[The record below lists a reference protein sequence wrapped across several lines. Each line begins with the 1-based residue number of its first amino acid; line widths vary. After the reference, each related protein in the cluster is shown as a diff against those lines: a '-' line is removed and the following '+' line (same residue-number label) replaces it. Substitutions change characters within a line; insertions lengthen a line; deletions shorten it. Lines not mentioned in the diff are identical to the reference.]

1 MKIIIYITAL
11 ICSLLASPALATET
25 GQISMTDMGLKV
37 TPSPESTLYEG
48 DTWMITARNN
58 FSLNEAEI
66 KNFVPS
72 RISEELRPYVRLS
85 KVEFTSNSDGICNL
99 YFHITADP
107 TDTIRFVIKESPQ
120 DFPIEIMPAES
131 RHGEI
136 SLSDLGLRV
145 TTSIDSHL
153 EYGGQWIVTMENK
166 NHLFTAE
173 IERLVPSRITEDLR
187 RCLRLTGVG
196 ISDISSEFVVLFF
209 DVTFET
215 TFPVHFI
222 IKQSPQNIPIE
233 ILPIGRDNYIS
244 TTNYLDNTR
253 SGGRKEITY
262 YNGLG
267 YPSQKIEVGTS
278 NKNKSIY
285 HPIVYDNLL
294 RDDAKSYL
302 PYAQGSNTEMIDW
315 KFTESLQDFYAF
327 NYKEYTYHF
336 SEKVYEDSPLGRV
349 REVYGPG
356 SDWRSQKAS
365 TKFSYLS
372 NFAGNDTL
380 NCLRFEM
387 TEKDN
392 QNMELKVA
400 GNCKSSEL
408 SVTRTENEDRQVT
421 LEFKNKFDQVVLS
434 RQIEHNNGSKTNN
447 DTYYLYDEF
456 DNLKAVLPPMVSA
469 QLVSGSSYSSQTS
482 ASLAQYAYLY
492 KYDMRN
498 RCIGT
503 KLPGCSW
510 EYKVYDLA
518 DRLIFSQTGEQR
530 KRGEWQFAL
539 PDAMGRECITG
550 ICKNA
555 IDPFNNPILNT
566 CVKCER
572 TNNASLLGYSV
583 TGVALNS
590 ATVLTAKYYDDYQFK
605 MQNGT
610 LISNSSLNYEANSE
624 FGERY
629 TTSSQGLQTG
639 NATARLDKNGS
650 VTGYD
655 YTVTYYDYNGRAIQ
669 IKSTNHLGGYE
680 KTYTAYNFTGQP
692 VHTKH
697 IHSKSNSELIEETK
711 HSYNHA
717 GRLSETVQIVNEKDS
732 TKMSYLYDDLGNI
745 KSLTRIDGTSTLTTT
760 NTYNI
765 RNWLTSIES
774 PLFSQ
779 TLHYTDGP
787 GTPQYGGNISSMTW
801 KANKE
806 SITRNYQYSYDK
818 LNRLTSANYSEG
830 SNSMTNTNHFNE
842 QVTGYDKHGNI
853 TGLKRYGQT
862 GQSSYG
868 LIDDL
873 SLTYTGNQL
882 KKVTDSATSS
892 AYANGF
898 EFKDG
903 VNLDTEYSYDEDGNL
918 TKDLNKNISDIQYNF
933 LNLPRRIQ
941 FKDGSEISYLYSADG
956 TKLQTT
962 HIIAGNTTTTDY
974 CGNVIYENG
983 SRDKLLTEQG
993 YFSIADKKFHYYIQD
1008 HQGNNRVVA
1017 SQDGMIEEVNH
1028 YYPFGGIFASN
1039 SSVQPFKYNG
1049 KELDTKNG
1057 LNLYDYG
1064 ARQYDPVLGRWHTM
1078 DLMTEK
1084 YYKISPYTYCL
1095 NNPILLVDPN
1105 GIWPTWG
1112 GISRGLSN
1120 VFKGTLSFTNGA
1132 ARAMADNILLGQ
1144 TSLRETGI
1152 YSNASAYNAGQDV
1165 GDIISIF
1172 AGAAE
1177 IVNGFEEAAGGMA
1190 LSPETAGI
1198 SLGVTAKG
1206 VYDITHGS
1214 LMGTSGFMKLF
1225 SKKGRVSEGSNN
1237 GSGYSKSSGKNEKH
1251 SNIDKRQQAAND
1263 YSTAK
1268 EKYDNLKSKTNK
1280 TAKEKKELETLKKQR
1295 DHYKKQMDYAG
1306 DHDHQRGRGGN

>member
-1 MKIIIYITAL
+1 M
-11 ICSLLASPALATET
+11 
-25 GQISMTDMGLKV
+25 
-37 TPSPESTLYEG
+37 
-48 DTWMITARNN
+48 
-58 FSLNEAEI
+58 
-66 KNFVPS
+66 
-72 RISEELRPYVRLS
+72 
-85 KVEFTSNSDGICNL
+85 
-99 YFHITADP
+99 
-107 TDTIRFVIKESPQ
+107 
-120 DFPIEIMPAES
+120 
-131 RHGEI
+131 
-136 SLSDLGLRV
+136 
-145 TTSIDSHL
+145 
-153 EYGGQWIVTMENK
+153 NK
-166 NHLFTAE
+166 
-173 IERLVPSRITEDLR
+173 
-187 RCLRLTGVG
+187 
-196 ISDISSEFVVLFF
+196 
-209 DVTFET
+209 
-215 TFPVHFI
+215 
-222 IKQSPQNIPIE
+222 
-233 ILPIGRDNYIS
+233 
-244 TTNYLDNTR
+244 
-253 SGGRKEITY
+253 
-262 YNGLG
+262 
-267 YPSQKIEVGTS
+267 
-278 NKNKSIY
+278 
-285 HPIVYDNLL
+285 
-294 RDDAKSYL
+294 
-302 PYAQGSNTEMIDW
+302 
-315 KFTESLQDFYAF
+315 
-327 NYKEYTYHF
+327 
-336 SEKVYEDSPLGRV
+336 
-349 REVYGPG
+349 
-356 SDWRSQKAS
+356 
-365 TKFSYLS
+365 
-372 NFAGNDTL
+372 
-380 NCLRFEM
+380 
-387 TEKDN
+387 
-392 QNMELKVA
+392 
-400 GNCKSSEL
+400 
-408 SVTRTENEDRQVT
+408 
-421 LEFKNKFDQVVLS
+421 
-434 RQIEHNNGSKTNN
+434 
-447 DTYYLYDEF
+447 
-456 DNLKAVLPPMVSA
+456 
-469 QLVSGSSYSSQTS
+469 
-482 ASLAQYAYLY
+482 
-492 KYDMRN
+492 
-498 RCIGT
+498 
-503 KLPGCSW
+503 
-510 EYKVYDLA
+510 
-518 DRLIFSQTGEQR
+518 
-530 KRGEWQFAL
+530 
-539 PDAMGRECITG
+539 
-550 ICKNA
+550 
-555 IDPFNNPILNT
+555 
-566 CVKCER
+566 
-572 TNNASLLGYSV
+572 
-583 TGVALNS
+583 
-590 ATVLTAKYYDDYQFK
+590 
-605 MQNGT
+605 
-610 LISNSSLNYEANSE
+610 
-624 FGERY
+624 
-629 TTSSQGLQTG
+629 
-639 NATARLDKNGS
+639 
-650 VTGYD
+650 
-655 YTVTYYDYNGRAIQ
+655 
-669 IKSTNHLGGYE
+669 
-680 KTYTAYNFTGQP
+680 
-692 VHTKH
+692 
-697 IHSKSNSELIEETK
+697 
-711 HSYNHA
+711 
-717 GRLSETVQIVNEKDS
+717 
-732 TKMSYLYDDLGNI
+732 
-745 KSLTRIDGTSTLTTT
+745 
-760 NTYNI
+760 
-765 RNWLTSIES
+765 
-774 PLFSQ
+774 
-779 TLHYTDGP
+779 
-787 GTPQYGGNISSMTW
+787 
-801 KANKE
+801 
-806 SITRNYQYSYDK
+806 
-818 LNRLTSANYSEG
+818 
-830 SNSMTNTNHFNE
+830 
-842 QVTGYDKHGNI
+842 TGYDKHGNI

-1105 GIWPTWG
+1105 GMWPTWG

>member
-25 GQISMTDMGLKV
+25 GQITMTDMGLKV
-37 TPSPESTLYEG
+37 TSSPESTLYDEA
-48 DTWMITARNN
+48 TWMITATNN
-58 FSLNEAEI
+58 LSLSEAEI
-66 KNFVPS
+66 LNFIPS
-72 RISEELRPYVRLS
+72 RISEGLRPYVRIS
-85 KVEFTSNSDGICNL
+85 KVKLATNSVCEL

-131 RHGEI
+131 RHGQI
-136 SLSDLGLRV
+136 SIIELGLKV
-145 TTSIDSHL
+145 VAPVDSHL
-153 EYGGQWIVTMENK
+153 EYGNKWIIMVENK
-166 NHLFTAE
+166 NELTLEE
-173 IERLVPSRITEDLR
+173 IRNLVPPKITEDLR
-187 RCLRLTGVG
+187 RCIVLSSVEFSN
-196 ISDISSEFVVLFF
+196 ISPNILLLIF

-215 TFPVHFI
+215 VFPIHFI
-222 IKQSPQNIPIE
+222 IKEPTQNFPIE
-233 ILPIGRDNYIS
+233 ILPYNTDNYIS
-244 TTNYLDNTR
+244 ATDFLDKTER
-253 SGGRKEITY
+253 GGRNKITY

-267 YPSQKIEVGTS
+267 YPSQKIDVGTS

-302 PYAQGSNTEMIDW
+302 SYTYGSNTEMEDW
-315 KFTESLQDFYAF
+315 EFTESLQDFYAY

-336 SEKVYEDSPLGRV
+336 SEKVYENSPLGRV
-349 REVYGPG
+349 REMYGPG

-372 NFAGNDTL
+372 NIAGNDTL
-380 NCLRFEM
+380 NCLRFEI

-392 QNMELKVA
+392 QSIDLKAA

-408 SVTRTENEDRQVT
+408 YVTRTENEDHLVT
-421 LEFKNKFDQVVLS
+421 LEFKNKFDQVVLN
-434 RQIEHNNGSKTNN
+434 RQIEHNNGSKTKY

-456 DNLKAVLPPMVSA
+456 DNLKAVLPPMVSS
-469 QLVSGSSYSSQTS
+469 QLTIGNSYSSQTF
-482 ASLAQYAYLY
+482 APLAQYAYLY
-492 KYDMRN
+492 KYDKRN
-498 RCIGT
+498 HCIGI
-503 KLPGCSW
+503 KLPGCDW
-510 EYKVYDLA
+510 KYQVYDLA
-518 DRLIFSQTGEQR
+518 DHLILSQTGEQC
-530 KRGEWQFAL
+530 KVGVCQFSL

-550 ICKNA
+550 VCRSIIN
-555 IDPFNNPILNT
+555 PFDNPILDS
-566 CVKCER
+566 CVECVR
-572 TNNASLLGYSV
+572 TDNPDSYLGYFVNGIPMTSV
-583 TGVALNS
+583 TVM
-590 ATVLTAKYYDDYQFK
+590 TAKYYDDYQFK
-605 MQNGT
+605 VYNGT
-610 LISNSSLNYEANSE
+610 SVSNSSLNYETTSE
-624 FGERY
+624 FGEQY
-629 TTSSQGLQTG
+629 ETSSKELQTG
-639 NATARLDKNGS
+639 SATARVDKNGS
-650 VTGYD
+650 ITGYD
-655 YTVTYYDYNGRAIQ
+655 YSVIYYDYNGREIQ
-669 IKSTNHLGGYE
+669 KKSTNHLGGYE
-680 KTYTAYNFTGQP
+680 KTYTTYNFTGQP

-697 IHSKSNSELIEETK
+697 VHSKNGSDLIEESK
-711 HSYNHA
+711 HTYNHA
-717 GRLSETVQIVNEKDS
+717 GHLSETVQIINETDS
-732 TKMSYLYDDLGNI
+732 THLIYHYDDLGNI
-745 KSLTRIDGTSTLTTT
+745 KSLTRTDGTSTLTTT

-801 KANKE
+801 KTGKE
-806 SITRNYQYSYDK
+806 LTTRNYQYSYDK

-830 SNSMTNTNHFNE
+830 SAPFTNANRFNE
-842 QVTGYDKHGNI
+842 QVTGYDKQGNI

-868 LIDDL
+868 VIDNL

-892 AYANGF
+892 AYADGF

-903 VNLDTEYSYDEDGNL
+903 DNQEIEYTYDANGNL
-918 TKDLNKNISDIQYNF
+918 TKDLNKNISDIQYNY
-933 LNLPRRIQ
+933 LNLPRCIK

-974 CGNVIYENG
+974 CGKVIYENG
-983 SRDKLLTEQG
+983 NPDKLLIEQA
-993 YFSIADKKFHYYIQD
+993 YFSLTDKRFHYYLQD

-1017 SQDGMIEEVNH
+1017 SLNGTIEEVNH

-1049 KELDTKNG
+1049 KELDTKKG
-1057 LNLYDYG
+1057 LNWYNYG

-1078 DLMTEK
+1078 DLMAEK

-1105 GIWPTWG
+1105 GMWPTWG
-1112 GISRGLSN
+1112 GISRGFSDA
-1120 VFKGTLSFTNGA
+1120 LSFTSGA
-1132 ARAMADNILLGQ
+1132 IRAVADNILLGQ
-1144 TSLRETGI
+1144 TSFRETGM

-1177 IVNGFEEAAGGMA
+1177 VANGFEEAVGGVVF
-1190 LSPETAGI
+1190 SPETAGI
-1198 SLGVTAKG
+1198 SLGIAEKG
-1206 VYDITHGS
+1206 VVDITHGS
-1214 LMGTSGFMKLF
+1214 LMGTSGFVKLF
-1225 SKKGRVSEGSNN
+1225 SKKGRVSEGSSKGN
-1237 GSGYSKSSGKNEKH
+1237 GYSKSSGKNEPH
-1251 SNIDKRQQAAND
+1251 SNMKAREAAKGKMEAAQKKLDAMSKDRNATKD
-1263 YSTAK
+1263 EKNKIEK
-1268 EKYDNLKSKTNK
+1268 EVKHWKNKMDN
-1280 TAKEKKELETLKKQR
+1280 AGETHHR
-1295 DHYKKQMDYAG
+1295 
-1306 DHDHQRGRGGN
+1306 R